1 MATTTTSNGAAS
13 VLGGVDNSGLHHL
26 ADAATA
32 LTQLIDTVPALSES
46 KRARAHTVSDDDERS
61 SVGESHTSLHNG
73 KISPTSPKCIL
84 ENTNL
89 DGSKQIFPQR
99 FMNLLNEPSISEV
112 ITWLPHGQ
120 SFIIFKPTVFTEK
133 ILPAYF
139 PESCAEKKSLKTS
152 NSSACKYPS
161 FTRKL
166 NRWGFR
172 QVSRGTDAGAF
183 HHKLFQRDKP
193 DLCLQMVCQRS
204 RRRKNDK
211 KADDDTSTG
220 SDAGSI
226 EPSVA
231 FKPSEETGSSINN
244 NKRKF
249 CGPNG
254 TLVTDSESDTS
265 TLQNEGKR
273 LLPPKK
279 RKHHVKTDLGN
290 VAHIYRSVTP
300 PRLHCSSDPNLPHP
314 TSRSCS
320 TGSDS
325 SVQSMSEIS
334 KGRVNPTA
342 QAATPSLLQSPAKT
356 YLNARALLEHNV
368 ALNNIHSLNTAVAM
382 AQVHTQRAS
391 LRSIP
396 TLLDNLVV
404 LANNASTQ
412 KAPSVIHNLPL
423 SHTKSPNNMALSS
436 AKTHSQ
442 LQTSSD
448 NSKENEAKERA
459 INAKKMLYSA
469 FLEAL
474 K

>member
-1 MATTTTSNGAAS
+1 MVTSTKNAAN
-13 VLGGVDNSGLHHL
+13 VWGEALDNSGLHHL

-32 LTQLIDTVPALSES
+32 LTQLTDTVPALSES

-61 SVGESHTSLHNG
+61 SVGEIHTNLHSGN
-73 KISPTSPKCIL
+73 ILPTSSKYIT

-99 FMNLLNEPSISEV
+99 FMRLLNEPSISEV

-139 PESCAEKKSLKTS
+139 PESCVEKKSFKA

-183 HHKLFQRDKP
+183 HHKLFQRSNP
-193 DLCLQMVCQRS
+193 DACLQMVCQRS

-226 EPSVA
+226 DTSVA
-231 FKPSEETGSSINN
+231 LKSSTNTGPSLSN
-244 NKRKF
+244 NKRKS

-254 TLVTDSESDTS
+254 APVTDSESDTS
-265 TLQNEGKR
+265 STLQNKVKS
-273 LLPPKK
+273 LPPKK
-279 RKHHVKTDLGN
+279 RKHCVKRDSSGDD
-290 VAHIYRSVTP
+290 AHTYRSVTP
-300 PRLHCSSDPNLPHP
+300 PRPHYSSEPNLPCP
-314 TSRSCS
+314 TSNICS
-320 TGSDS
+320 LGSDS
-325 SVQSMSEIS
+325 SVQLVSQIS

-342 QAATPSLLQSPAKT
+342 QISTPSLLQPPAKT
-356 YLNARALLEHNV
+356 YLNARALLQHNV
-368 ALNNIHSLNTAVAM
+368 ALNNIHTLNTAVAM
-382 AQVHTQRAS
+382 AQVHTQQAS
-391 LRSIP
+391 LRNIP
-396 TLLDNLVV
+396 TILDNLVK
-404 LANNASTQ
+404 LANNTSTQ
-412 KAPSVIHNLPL
+412 EAPSTTHIPT
-423 SHTKSPNNMALSS
+423 SSPIKSSNNMALLSV
-436 AKTHSQ
+436 KPHTQ
-442 LQTSSD
+442 LPNSSD
-448 NSKENEAKERA
+448 DSKENEAQERA